1 MSSGGGTTQT
11 SGEVIPYSPT
21 EPYLADILG
30 EAENIYASDVGK
42 SYFPSSTVVP
52 FAPQTQ
58 QALNLTEA
66 QAFDQMGGSNLYNT
80 AANTYGDAATGA
92 MGNAYGGANLG
103 MGMGNAF
110 TNDMGTGFG
119 SSYTGRTGYAG
130 GPAYNALQPG
140 GDYLSDVRS
149 TIASD
154 VMGNIQS
161 QFGGMGRTGGSPG
174 AQQAASRGFTQAYAP
189 IAQSAAEAERQR
201 ALGSY
206 EADLNRFQQSQMTDI
221 GRQQQAGE
229 SQQARLNRASQ
240 ANIARRQQGFES
252 QFGRQSRASQADIA
266 RGQQARESQ
275 FGRRMSGAAGLP
287 GMQSAMDQRIA
298 GGISGLGGVGG
309 AYEELGGR
317 QMQDQMNRY
326 NFSQQSP
333 YARLAAYSQMVNPIA
348 GMGYAGSNY
357 QPDASPL
364 LSGMTGA
371 MLGSQLMPG
380 FGTAAGGI
388 AGLMG
393 LL

>member
-11 SGEVIPYSPT
+11 SGEVIPYAPT
-21 EPYLADILG
+21 EPYLEDILQQ
-30 EAENIYASDVGK
+30 AENIYASDVGK

-66 QAFDQMGGSNLYNT
+66 QAFDQMAGSNLYNQ
-80 AANTYGDAATGA
+80 AAGTFGDASSGA
-92 MGNAYGGANLG
+92 MGTSYGGPNLG
-103 MGMGNAF
+103 MGM
-110 TNDMGTGFG
+110 G

-140 GDYLSDVRS
+140 ADYLSDVRN

-154 VMGNIQS
+154 VMGNVQS

-174 AQQAASRGFTQAYAP
+174 AQQAVSRGFTQQYAP

-201 ALGSY
+201 ALGSF
-206 EADLNRFQQSQMTDI
+206 EADLNRYQQAQMSDI
-221 GRQQQAGE
+221 GRQQQARTGDITRQQQAGE
-229 SQQARLNRASQ
+229 SQLARMT
-240 ANIARRQQGFES
+240 
-252 QFGRQSRASQADIA
+252 RASQADIA
-266 RGQQARESQ
+266 RGQQARESA
-275 FGRRMSGAAGLP
+275 FGRRMTGASALP

-309 AYEELGGR
+309 AYEELAGR

-326 NFSQQSP
+326 NFQQQSP

-348 GMGYAGSNY
+348 GMGYAGTNY
-357 QPDASPL
+357 SPDASPL
-364 LSGMTGA
+364 LSGLSGA
-371 MLGSQLMPG
+371 ALGSQLSFLGP
-380 FGTAAGGI
+380 AGPIIGGV
-388 AGLMG
+388 AGLTG

>member
-11 SGEVIPYSPT
+11 SGEVIPYAPT
-21 EPYLADILG
+21 EPYLEDILQQ
-30 EAENIYASDVGK
+30 AENIYESDVGR

-80 AANTYGDAATGA
+80 AANTYGNAATGV
-92 MGNAYGGANLG
+92 MGNAYAGSNLG
-103 MGMGNAF
+103 AGMGNAY
-110 TNDMGTGFG
+110 TN
-119 SSYTGRTGYAG
+119 RTGYAG

-149 TIASD
+149 SIASD

-161 QFGGMGRTGGSPG
+161 QFGGMGRTGTSAG

-189 IAQSAAEAERQR
+189 IAQSAAEAERSRQ
-201 ALGSY
+201 LGSY
-206 EADLNRFQQSQMTDI
+206 ETDLNRYQQSQMSDI
-221 GRQQQAGE
+221 ARQQQAGE
-229 SQQARLNRASQ
+229 A
-240 ANIARRQQGFES
+240 
-252 QFGRQSRASQADIA
+252 QFGRQYGASQADMA

-287 GMQSAMDQRIA
+287 GMQGAMDQRIA

-317 QMQDQMNRY
+317 QMQDQMQRY
-326 NFSQQSP
+326 NFEQQSP

-357 QPDASPL
+357 QPEASPL

-371 MLGSQLMPG
+371 MLGSQLLPG

>member
-11 SGEVIPYSPT
+11 SGEVIPYAPT
-21 EPYLADILG
+21 EPYLADILQQ
-30 EAENIYASDVGK
+30 AENIYESDVGS

-66 QAFDQMGGSNLYNT
+66 QAFDQMGGSGLYNQ
-80 AANTYGDAATGA
+80 AAGTFGDAASGA

-103 MGMGNAF
+103 MGMGSSY
-110 TNDMGTGFG
+110 TGRDA
-119 SSYTGRTGYAG
+119 YTGRTGYAG

-140 GDYLSDVRS
+140 ADYLSDVRN

-154 VMGNIQS
+154 VMGNVQS

-174 AQQAASRGFTQAYAP
+174 AQQAVARGFTQAYAP
-189 IAQSAAEAERQR
+189 IQQSAAEAERQR
-201 ALGSY
+201 QLGSY
-206 EADLNRFQQSQMTDI
+206 EADLNRYQQSQMTDI
-221 GRQQQAGE
+221 GRQQQARTGDITRQQQAGE
-229 SQQARLNRASQ
+229 SQLARMT
-240 ANIARRQQGFES
+240 
-252 QFGRQSRASQADIA
+252 RASQADIA
-266 RGQQARESQ
+266 RGQQAREAQ
-275 FGRRMSGAAGLP
+275 FGRRMTGASALP

-309 AYEELGGR
+309 AYEELAGR
-317 QMQDQMNRY
+317 QMQDQMQRY
-326 NFSQQSP
+326 NFQQQSP

-357 QPDASPL
+357 QPEASPL

>member
-11 SGEVIPYSPT
+11 SGEVIPYAPT
-21 EPYLADILG
+21 EPYLQDILQQ
-30 EAENIYASDVGK
+30 AENIYESDVGR

-66 QAFDQMGGSNLYNT
+66 QAFDQMGGSNLYNQ
-80 AANTYGDAATGA
+80 AAGTFSDAATGA
-92 MGNAYGGANLG
+92 MGNAYGGPNLG
-103 MGMGNAF
+103 MGMGSSY
-110 TNDMGTGFG
+110 TGRDA
-119 SSYTGRTGYAG
+119 YTGRTGYAG

-140 GDYLSDVRS
+140 ADYLSDVRS

-154 VMGNIQS
+154 VMGNVQS

-174 AQQAASRGFTQAYAP
+174 AQQAVARGFTQQYAP

-201 ALGSY
+201 ALGSF
-206 EADLNRFQQSQMTDI
+206 EADLNRYQQAQMSDI

-229 SQQARLNRASQ
+229 SQLARMT
-240 ANIARRQQGFES
+240 
-252 QFGRQSRASQADIA
+252 RASQADIA
-266 RGQQARESQ
+266 RGQQARESGLQ
-275 FGRRMSGAAGLP
+275 RRLTGASALP

-309 AYEELGGR
+309 AYEELAGR

-326 NFSQQSP
+326 NFEQQSP

>member
-11 SGEVIPYSPT
+11 SGEVIPYAPT
-21 EPYLADILG
+21 EPYLEDILQQ
-30 EAENIYASDVGK
+30 AENIYASDVGK

-66 QAFDQMGGSNLYNT
+66 QAFDQMAGSNLYNQ
-80 AANTYGDAATGA
+80 AAGTFGDASSGA
-92 MGNAYGGANLG
+92 MGTSYGGPNLG
-103 MGMGNAF
+103 MGM
-110 TNDMGTGFG
+110 G

-140 GDYLSDVRS
+140 ADYLSDVRN

-154 VMGNIQS
+154 VMGNVQS

-174 AQQAASRGFTQAYAP
+174 AQQAVARGFTQQYAP

-201 ALGSY
+201 ALGSF
-206 EADLNRFQQSQMTDI
+206 EADLNRYQQAQMSDI

-229 SQQARLNRASQ
+229 SQLARMT
-240 ANIARRQQGFES
+240 
-252 QFGRQSRASQADIA
+252 RASQADIA
-266 RGQQARESQ
+266 RGQQARESGLQ
-275 FGRRMSGAAGLP
+275 RRLTGASALP

-298 GGISGLGGVGG
+298 GGISGLGGVGS
-309 AYEELGGR
+309 AYEELAGR
-317 QMQDQMNRY
+317 QMQDQIARY
-326 NFSQQSP
+326 NFEQQSP

-348 GMGYAGSNY
+348 GMGYAGTNY
-357 QPDASPL
+357 SPDASPL
-364 LSGMTGA
+364 MSGLTGA
-371 MLGSQLMPG
+371 ALGSQLSFLGP
-380 FGTAAGGI
+380 AGPIIGGV
-388 AGLMG
+388 AGLTG

>member
-11 SGEVIPYSPT
+11 SGEVIPYAPT
-21 EPYLADILG
+21 EPYLEDILQQ
-30 EAENIYASDVGK
+30 AENIYESDVGR

-80 AANTYGDAATGA
+80 AAGTFGDAATGA
-92 MGNAYGGANLG
+92 MGNAYGGPNLG
-103 MGMGNAF
+103 MGMGSSY
-110 TNDMGTGFG
+110 TGRDA
-119 SSYTGRTGYAG
+119 YTGRTGYAG

-140 GDYLSDVRS
+140 ADYLSDVRNS
-149 TIASD
+149 IASD
-154 VMGNIQS
+154 VMGNVQS
-161 QFGGMGRTGGSPG
+161 QFGSMGRTGGSPG
-174 AQQAASRGFTQAYAP
+174 AQQAVARGFTQQYAP

-206 EADLNRFQQSQMTDI
+206 EADLNRYQQAQMTDI
-221 GRQQQAGE
+221 GRQQQARTGDITRQQQAGE
-229 SQQARLNRASQ
+229 SQLARMT
-240 ANIARRQQGFES
+240 
-252 QFGRQSRASQADIA
+252 RASQADIA
-266 RGQQARESQ
+266 RGQQARESA
-275 FGRRMSGAAGLP
+275 FGRRMTGASALP

-309 AYEELGGR
+309 AYEELAGR

-326 NFSQQSP
+326 NFQQQSP

-364 LSGMTGA
+364 LSGLTGA
-371 MLGSQLMPG
+371 ALGSQLSFLGP
-380 FGTAAGGI
+380 AGPIIGGV
-388 AGLMG
+388 AGLTG